1 MWKDSEAEIDFLD
14 YDYLVQ
20 SMNSIILDDS
30 LLPAS
35 IGLYGDWGSGKSTL
49 IRMSKFKLEV
59 SNPKIKCLIFN
70 GWLFESYDDAK
81 TAILEEILDVFVRE
95 QSLEDKA
102 KTIVKTL
109 WDKLNKIKLAK
120 LAIKLGLN
128 FVNPE
133 TIAIDAVKKFAEKTK
148 QDTTDSHDNL
158 FDVQGFKE
166 DLSKRLN
173 YADLRNDLREF
184 QKEFAQLLDLS
195 KIDRLVVYID
205 ELDRCRPDTILETLE
220 AIKLFLFTG
229 KTAFIIG
236 ADQRHIEYAV
246 RTKFADIEGQ
256 EIDIGKEYLEKLIQ
270 YPILIPRLD
279 TTEAQIY
286 ISCLLLQN
294 ELSPD
299 TFAQVI
305 DNLHCEQKINFE
317 NVDLE
322 KILHSLSVDCGET
335 LIVASQL
342 ATLLG
347 QRLNGNPRQ
356 FKRFLN
362 MLELRLSQAKFK
374 NQTLKRSVLAKVMI
388 VEYYRPALF
397 KRMAQLLQNNE
408 LSKHIKV
415 AENTFGGLE
424 NIPSDN
430 VFYSNKEDIWLRE
443 WINMKP
449 LLKDEDLRL
458 YFYFSRTATEERL
471 SLLSAPLSPNAREA
485 LRKLSTKVEK
495 NLSQANDM
503 VKNMPSSEQEQI
515 LIAFIS
521 QLAGQDDVDVKQLKA
536 MIDIASLS
544 NELHHVFLRHLQQ
557 LPGNLIKPKHIPYFI
572 EYAENKNCAYE
583 IIEIVKPLWDK
594 KVLAIFEQRSSRK
607 E

>member
-1 MWKDSEAEIDFLD
+1 MWKDSEAEVDYLD
-14 YDYLVQ
+14 YNYLVQ
-20 SMNSIILDDS
+20 SMNNIIMDDS

-49 IRMSKFKLEV
+49 IQMSEAQLKEK
-59 SNPKIKCLIFN
+59 NPKIECLIFN

-81 TAILEEILDVFVRE
+81 TAILEEILD
-95 QSLEDKA
+95 SLANHKSLGKKA
-102 KTIVKTL
+102 KITIKTL
-109 WDKLNKIKLAK
+109 WERIDKIKLGKFALK
-120 LAIKLGLN
+120 RGLN
-128 FVNPE
+128 FISPE
-133 TIAIDAVKKFAEKTK
+133 TIVWDSISKYIEKIK
-148 QDTTDSHDNL
+148 NDPSLDLDGIL
-158 FDVQGFKE
+158 DIQGFRE
-166 DLSKRLN
+166 DLAEQLN
-173 YADLRNDLREF
+173 YTDLRNDVREF
-184 QKEFAQLLDLS
+184 QKDFAKLLEES

-229 KTAFIIG
+229 KTAFVIG

-256 EIDIGKEYLEKLIQ
+256 EIDIGKEYLEKLVQ
-270 YPILIPRLD
+270 YPITIPRLD

-294 ELSPD
+294 ELPAD
-299 TFAQVI
+299 TFSQVI
-305 DNLHCEQKINFE
+305 DNLHCEQEKNFE

-322 KILHSLSVDCGET
+322 KILHSMGLDCSET
-335 LIVASQL
+335 FIVASQL

-362 MLELRLSQAKFK
+362 MLELRISQAKFK
-374 NQTLKRSVLAKVMI
+374 NRTLNRSILAKVMI

-408 LSKHIKV
+408 LSNHIKV
-415 AENTFGGLE
+415 AENHIGKLE
-424 NIPSDN
+424 NIPAEN
-430 VFYSNKEDIWLRE
+430 VFASSKEDAWLSE
-443 WINMKP
+443 WISTKP
-449 LLKDEDLRL
+449 LLQDEDLRL

-471 SLLSAPLSPNAREA
+471 SLLSAPLSPNARKV
-485 LRKLSTKVEK
+485 LQKLSTKVEK
-495 NLSQANDM
+495 NLSQAYAM
-503 VKNMPSSEQEQI
+503 VKGMPLSEQEQI

-521 QLAGQDDVDVKQLKA
+521 QLAGQDDIEPRQLKV
-536 MIDIASLS
+536 MFDIASLS
-544 NELHHVFLRHLQQ
+544 NELHRVFLSHLHQF
-557 LPGNLIKPKHIPYFI
+557 PGNLIKLKHIPYI
-572 EYAENKNCAYE
+572 AEYAEANNCKDE
-583 IIEIVKPLWDK
+583 ILEIVKTRWDK
-594 KVLAIFEQRSSRK
+594 KITSGLEQQMSSK